1 MHAHGCFCVGSL
13 LGKHGILSFDLRLAA
28 NPFDLS
34 APRCPTR
41 SAKRTS
47 VLGYSWF
54 SFEGGSIGSKAA
66 HSQSSRANLRGTSS
80 GGTSQQRHTSG
91 ARQYDSCT
99 IGAHTIHMSDSE
111 TPLGRGAGGAHSS
124 KKKKKAQQAALAAQQ
139 AAKAMQRA
147 QFAQAQAAAQS
158 QQQQTR
164 GAGVTVKATHQLASA
179 DAMPQPHSSVVGPA
193 AAVDDDQPDVEQD
206 QLEAELEENPQQLHP
221 EESEEEELDISVA
234 ASSMS
239 MQALLVHLL
248 QQQKKAKAAAKA
260 ARAQDHALIV
270 QLQTQLQQ
278 QASSAVRLGT
288 TLSTGALA
296 PASRS
301 TLKVEAGVAA
311 QQQALAAATAPNL
324 QQQQQALIAAAA
336 ARSPGAPG
344 VHAAALAAPPR
355 RELPKVKQELEAA
368 ALSKDPTLLK
378 SWVFQ
383 MERLLRALELS
394 SAQEFTFGDRL
405 SVAQDHWDAG
415 IDAWWNSL
423 CDARAATMQPAVCS
437 WAGLIAAL
445 HETYAP
451 VSDGMAAAREMH
463 QIKQGAS
470 ESMESYVRRV
480 LELQGRIPPGRL
492 PSHVIGDLALNG
504 VDESRFPWTLSIV
517 RGEATVFANSQSTGQ
532 GPDMSFVAHRLRTQA
547 GSEPKVA
554 RGAGGSSSEL
564 SAIKAELAKL
574 QHQLTQNSHVAHTA
588 AISTAQSTES
598 HSSGRKSGGKP
609 GDAHKMRGGRPGG
622 GQRKKLEDG
631 ELKRRYEAGLCFECN
646 KPGHIGRDCPERAAR
661 KQQQQAEGH
670 GAEGA
675 PSSGN

>member
-1 MHAHGCFCVGSL
+1 MSDAE
-13 LGKHGILSFDLRLAA
+13 
-28 NPFDLS
+28 
-34 APRCPTR
+34 TR
-41 SAKRTS
+41 S
-47 VLGYSWF
+47 G
-54 SFEGGSIGSKAA
+54 
-66 HSQSSRANLRGTSS
+66 Q
-80 GGTSQQRHTSG
+80 
-91 ARQYDSCT
+91 
-99 IGAHTIHMSDSE
+99 
-111 TPLGRGAGGAHSS
+111 GAGGAHSS
-124 KKKKKAQQAALAAQQ
+124 KKKKAQLAGLAAQQ

-147 QFAQAQAAAQS
+147 QLVQAQSAYHS
-158 QQQQTR
+158 QQQR
-164 GAGVTVKATHQLASA
+164 AREAGITTEAATHDPAMA
-179 DAMPQPHSSVVGPA
+179 DARSQPHRSGADPA
-193 AAVDDDQPDVEQD
+193 AAENVDHQSAVEQD
-206 QLEAELEENPQQLHP
+206 QLEAELGAHPQHLHP
-221 EESEEEELDISVA
+221 EESEEEEELDISVA

-260 ARAQDHALIV
+260 ARAQDRALIA

-278 QASSAVRLGT
+278 QASSAVRLGP
-288 TLSTGALA
+288 TLSTSALA

-301 TLKVEAGVAA
+301 TLKVEAGMAA
-311 QQQALAAATAPNL
+311 QQQAATATASNL
-324 QQQQQALIAAAA
+324 QQQQQVLTAAEA

-368 ALSKDPTLLK
+368 VLTKDPTLLK

-405 SVAQDHWDAG
+405 SVAQDHWDAS
-415 IDAWWNSL
+415 IDAWWSSL

-445 HETYAP
+445 YETYAP
-451 VSDGMAAAREMH
+451 VSDGLTAAREMH
-463 QIKQGAS
+463 HIKQGAS

-517 RGEATVFANSQSTGQ
+517 RGEATVFANSQPSGQ
-532 GPDMSFVAHRLRTQA
+532 GPDMSFIAHRLRTQA
-547 GSEPKVA
+547 GSEPKVV

-564 SAIKAELAKL
+564 STIKAELAKL
-574 QHQLTQNSHVAHTA
+574 QRQLAQNSQVAHMA

-598 HSSGRKSGGKP
+598 QSSGRKSGGKP
-609 GDAHKMRGGRPGG
+609 GDAHKMRSGRPGG
-622 GQRKKLEDG
+622 GQRKKLEDD

-661 KQQQQAEGH
+661 KQRQQAGEH

-675 PSSGN
+675 PSSEN

>member
-1 MHAHGCFCVGSL
+1 
-13 LGKHGILSFDLRLAA
+13 
-28 NPFDLS
+28 
-34 APRCPTR
+34 
-41 SAKRTS
+41 
-47 VLGYSWF
+47 
-54 SFEGGSIGSKAA
+54 
-66 HSQSSRANLRGTSS
+66 
-80 GGTSQQRHTSG
+80 
-91 ARQYDSCT
+91 
-99 IGAHTIHMSDSE
+99 MSDSE
-111 TPLGRGAGGAHSS
+111 ASTGRSASGANSS
-124 KKKKKAQQAALAAQQ
+124 KKKKQATAATPARQQSAQAAQQ

-147 QFAQAQAAAQS
+147 QQVQAQAAAQA
-158 QQQQTR
+158 R
-164 GAGVTVKATHQLASA
+164 RAGTMVRTSASV
-179 DAMPQPHSSVVGPA
+179 QPHSS
-193 AAVDDDQPDVEQD
+193 
-206 QLEAELEENPQQLHP
+206 EAELGDDNQQDIEHAQLDP
-221 EESEEEELDISVA
+221 EVDPEQQVEESEEDEADDIAVSDSPLA
-234 ASSMS
+234 

-248 QQQKKAKAAAKA
+248 QQQKKEKLAAKA
-260 ARAQDHALIV
+260 ARAQDRALIA

-278 QASSAVRLGT
+278 QAMSTVRLGH

-301 TLKVEAGVAA
+301 SLKVETDVAA
-311 QQQALAAATAPNL
+311 QQQAAATAIAPNL
-324 QQQQQALIAAAA
+324 QQQQQALAAAEA
-336 ARSPGAPG
+336 ARSPSAPG

-368 ALSKDPTLLK
+368 ALSKDPSLLK

-383 MERLLRALELS
+383 MERLLRAMELG

-405 SVAQDHWDAG
+405 SVAQDYWDAG

-451 VSDGMAAAREMH
+451 VSDGLAAAREMH
-463 QIKQGAS
+463 QIKQGTS
-470 ESMESYVRRV
+470 ESMEAYVRRV

-517 RGEATVFANSQSTGQ
+517 RGEATGFANSQSSGQ
-532 GPDMSFVAHRLRTQA
+532 GPDMSFIAHRLRTQA

-574 QHQLTQNSHVAHTA
+574 QRQLAQSSQVAHTA
-588 AISTAQSTES
+588 AINTAQSTDS
-598 HSSGRKSGGKP
+598 HSSGATSGKSGSKSNVS
-609 GDAHKMRGGRPGG
+609 HKMRSGRPGG

-661 KQQQQAEGH
+661 KQQQQTEEH